1 MMISSIDNKIQEQ
14 WLPASDGSIYLN
26 NGSCG
31 RKPKVV
37 LDAISQG
44 TQKLNLNP
52 TLFTFLD
59 TTMRNEACQ
68 AAATAFGIAPESIML
83 TSSTTSGLQQ
93 IAQSFLLKP
102 GDELVTTDHEHGSWK
117 TICKYLEETRGIV
130 VRRYQVDPLDG
141 SKALCQGMLELVTAK
156 TRLVEVSEIDCFSGW
171 RPDLTQ
177 LVDSLNK
184 AQIPLLVDGAHSPG
198 QGPCTPSRYPLWVGS
213 GHKWLG
219 GPNGT
224 GFTYVAPHLI
234 PLLKPVWLGDH
245 YYDFTESNLL
255 RFECLG
261 TTDQVRW
268 LGLTEALKLWLELKP
283 EAIAQR
289 QKELVGY
296 LRTSLN
302 SLPNVEIR
310 TPNIAQEST
319 GMVTFT
325 WQPDEVL
332 VPDLQQTLWSE
343 FRIWVQPDFFYG
355 QQGHGMRISCHPATT
370 EHEIDRLIQSLI
382 TLLA

>member
-1 MMISSIDNKIQEQ
+1 MIISSIDKKVQEQ
-14 WLPASDGSIYLN
+14 WLPAGDGSIYLN

-37 LDAISQG
+37 LDAVAQG
-44 TQKLNLNP
+44 SHKLNLNP

-59 TTMRNEACQ
+59 ATMRNQACEV
-68 AAATAFGIAPESIML
+68 AATAFGVPKETLML
-83 TSSTTSGLQQ
+83 TSSTTAGLQQ
-93 IAQSFLLKP
+93 IAQSFLLNP
-102 GDELVTTDHEHGSWK
+102 GDELVTTEHEHGSWK

-130 VRRYQVDPLDG
+130 VRRYQGDPLDG
-141 SKALCQGMLELVTAK
+141 SKALCQGMLELVTPK

-171 RPDLTQ
+171 RPNLNLLSDA
-177 LVDSLNK
+177 LNK

-198 QGPCTPSRYPLWVGS
+198 QGPCSPTRYPLWVGS

-224 GFTYVAPHLI
+224 GFAYIAPHLI

-245 YYDFTESNLL
+245 YYDFTETNLL

-261 TTDQVRW
+261 TTDQTRW
-268 LGLTEALKLWLELKP
+268 LGLTEAIKLWLELNP
-283 EAIAQR
+283 EAIAKR
-289 QKELVGY
+289 QQELVAY
-296 LRTSLN
+296 LRKGLQSL
-302 SLPNVEIR
+302 SGVELR
-310 TPNIAQEST
+310 TPDIKNESS

-325 WQPDEVL
+325 WQPEAVA
-332 VPDLQQTLWSE
+332 VPNLQESLWSD

-370 EHEIDRLIQSLI
+370 EQELDRLIQSLE
-382 TLLA
+382 TLLT